1 MSGTTQ
7 LGTLYPLYVNRVTP
21 ITTYGGDIAF
31 PGEFDLVACLT
42 NTGFDGSTD
51 GIDASSMCSGIFKDS
66 IPGQVGWTMSGT
78 GESINITGA
87 DGRVSHND
95 LAEMWKNRT
104 VAWWAI
110 YDTALSSVRY
120 GKGYISAYA
129 DANPN
134 NAVKTF
140 TITIQGKGEPFTQV
154 ATS

>member
-1 MSGTTQ
+1 MANDTQ
-7 LGTLYPLYVNRVTP
+7 LGTLYLLYVDTTTSIN
-21 ITTYGGDIAF
+21 TYGGDVAF
-31 PGEFDLVACLT
+31 PGTFDLVACLT
-42 NTGFDGSTD
+42 DNGFDGSTD
-51 GIDASSMCSGIFKDS
+51 SIDTSSKCSGVYKDS
-66 IPGQVGWTMSGT
+66 IAGQVGWTISGA
-78 GESINITGA
+78 GESINITA
-87 DGRVSHND
+87 PDDRISHND

-110 YDTALSSVRY
+110 FDEDLTSVRY
-120 GKGYISAYA
+120 GLGYISAYA